1 MRYAERMASMVKN
14 NVKNGIRI
22 PAEAQV
28 RDVISRSASGTEVKV
43 FGCGS
48 IPKPDP
54 AKVMTRFIYHESY
67 CAVYILRG
75 TGVYADPEGGEM
87 RVSAGDMIHRLPG
100 LPHWTVPDAD
110 GQWLEFFVLMPKGVF
125 ESLEGIGMFQ
135 DGRRVWRPG
144 LDEGLLE
151 RLISIRRTLRVEGME
166 RRLDATLQML
176 SFLVEAWRR
185 DRSSLQIPASGPPLD
200 RACDILR
207 EDFASPCDIP
217 SLAQRLNVGYEL
229 FRKRFKEGMGVSPYA
244 YRARARIDKARE
256 LLVNSDL
263 SLSQIASE
271 LGFADVY
278 AFAKQFRKAAGIPP
292 ARFRAMQR

>member
-1 MRYAERMASMVKN
+1 MVKN
-14 NVKNGIRI
+14 NVKNGMET

-28 RDVISRSASGTEVKV
+28 RDVIYRSVAGTDENV

-54 AKVMTRFIYHESY
+54 AKIMTKFMFPDSY
-67 CAVYILRG
+67 CAVYVLRG
-75 TGVYADPEGGEM
+75 TGIYGDADGCEM

-110 GQWLEFFVLMPKGVF
+110 GQWLEFFVLMPKGIF
-125 ESLEGIGMFQ
+125 ESIDKIGMFQ
-135 DGRRVWRPG
+135 DRRKVWHPG
-144 LDEGLLE
+144 LDESLLE
-151 RLISIRRTLRVEGME
+151 RLLSIRRSLRVEGME
-166 RRLDATLQML
+166 RRLEAMLQMQ

-185 DRSSLQIPASGPPLD
+185 DQSGAGRPVSTTAVEK
-200 RACDILR
+200 ACEILR
-207 EDFASPCDIP
+207 KDLSSSCDMP
-217 SLAQRLNVGYEL
+217 SLAKSLQSGYEL
-229 FRKRFKEGMGVSPYA
+229 FRKRFKEQTGVSPYA
-244 YRARARIDKARE
+244 YRSKARIDKARE

-271 LGFADVY
+271 LGFSDVY
-278 AFAKQFRKAAGIPP
+278 AFSKQFRKAAGIPP